1 MSNKSNIINAPLNI
15 VDNIPNNWSSA
26 KLVDICTPKQ
36 WKTIS
41 ENFLES
47 VGFRVY
53 GANGFIG
60 YYKEYNHEEETIA
73 VTCRG
78 ATCGTVNLIP
88 PKSYITG
95 NAMCLDNIKKTIIKK
110 YLFYA
115 ISFRTVSDVI
125 SGSAQPQITR
135 DNLKSVD
142 LPIPPLSEQ
151 KKIAS
156 ILNSVEEVIEKT
168 QSQINK
174 LQDLKKGMINKFLT
188 KGIDHK
194 EFKDSELGMIPRSW
208 ELIPLSQIANKKDPF
223 SFAGGPFGSNLKTEH
238 YCDSG
243 IRIIQLQ
250 NIGDGEFLDNYEIFT
265 SKEKANELLS
275 CNIFPD
281 DIIISKMG
289 DPVARA
295 CIIPNLETRY
305 LMASDGI
312 RLSVNKNEFDVN
324 FILETINHHRFR
336 SEAERISIGS
346 TRKRISLTE
355 LRTLIIAHPS
365 LKEQKEIS
373 SFIHSINLSIKKK
386 KQKLFKV
393 QCLKKSL
400 MQDLLTGKV
409 RVSIN

>member
-1 MSNKSNIINAPLNI
+1 MS
-15 VDNIPNNWSSA
+15 
-26 KLVDICTPKQ
+26 
-36 WKTIS
+36 S
-41 ENFLES
+41 EQ
-47 VGFRVY
+47 
-53 GANGFIG
+53 FIEIQKCI
-60 YYKEYNHEEETIA
+60 KEF
-73 VTCRG
+73 
-78 ATCGTVNLIP
+78 
-88 PKSYITG
+88 PKSKILKSYGNNYGRYKLYLSGTKHSRTDHLMIDQESIIMGDGGEATVFFATG
-95 NAMCLDNIKKTIIKK
+95 KYSFSSHNFAFVSKDERVKNR
-110 YLFYA
+110 YLFRIIEFILPEINYA
-115 ISFRTVSDVI
+115 GFVGSGLKNIDKFYLEKIKIKLIST
-125 SGSAQPQITR
+125 
-135 DNLKSVD
+135 K
-142 LPIPPLSEQ
+142 EQ
-151 KKIAS
+151 NKIESILAS
-156 ILNSVEEVIEKT
+156 IDNVIEKT
-168 QSQINK
+168 QLQISK

-208 ELIPLSQIANKKDPF
+208 KLIPLSQIANKKDPF

-243 IRIIQLQ
+243 DRIIQLQ
-250 NIGDGEFLDNYEIFT
+250 NIGDGEFLDDYEIFT

-373 SFIHSINLSIKKK
+373 SFIHSMNLSIKKK

-400 MQDLLTGKV
+400 MQDLLTEKV
-409 RVSIN
+409 RVP

>member
-1 MSNKSNIINAPLNI
+1 MSGEINFYPVKKITTEFFESMKRGRLKNLDVLINK
-15 VDNIPNNWSSA
+15 D
-26 KLVDICTPKQ
+26 
-36 WKTIS
+36 
-41 ENFLES
+41 
-47 VGFRVY
+47 
-53 GANGFIG
+53 GANSGKSSIYRKSPYLKAVVNEHLFILRG
-60 YYKEYNHEEETIA
+60 LKDKLDQEYLHYLIQSSSVKKILET
-73 VTCRG
+73 
-78 ATCGTVNLIP
+78 
-88 PKSYITG
+88 KIT
-95 NAMCLDNIKKTIIKK
+95 
-110 YLFYA
+110 
-115 ISFRTVSDVI
+115 
-125 SGSAQPQITR
+125 GSAQPGLNSTFVQ
-135 DNLKSVD
+135 NFPVE
-142 LPIPPLSEQ
+142 IPPFPEQ

-156 ILNSVEEVIEKT
+156 ILTSVDDVIEKT

>member
-1 MSNKSNIINAPLNI
+1 MNDIIKNE
-15 VDNIPNNWSSA
+15 WY
-26 KLVDICTPKQ
+26 KLKFRDYL
-36 WKTIS
+36 S
-41 ENFLES
+41 EF
-47 VGFRVY
+47 
-53 GANGFIG
+53 
-60 YYKEYNHEEETIA
+60 
-73 VTCRG
+73 
-78 ATCGTVNLIP
+78 
-88 PKSYITG
+88 PKSKNPSGISHQNGPFKFYVCSQNIFKSFKSEMNEEAILLSTG
-95 NAMCLDNIKKTIIKK
+95 GEASIHFATGKYSYSTDVWAIKSSGALINSFAYRCLEFRLKQINYAGFQGSGIRHLDKEFIKK
-110 YLFYA
+110 LEFLVP
-115 ISFRTVSDVI
+115 TV
-125 SGSAQPQITR
+125 
-135 DNLKSVD
+135 
-142 LPIPPLSEQ
+142 SEQ

-156 ILNSVEEVIEKT
+156 ILTSVDDVIEKT